1 MDLWPSITLSL
12 TGNFFML
19 QKLRID
25 PFLPG
30 LVLMIL
36 LGWRIPIQEV
46 LDPNIVSKIV
56 YYGIAG
62 IFLLY
67 GIKLDLSQIRRDLGH
82 WKLHLLIQGTTF
94 LLFPLLILA
103 LLPVFEQLGKN
114 EIWLGLFYLAVLPST
129 VSYSVMMTSLARGN
143 VTSSIFNA
151 SISGIIGIFLTPLWM
166 NAFVNRSGESMD
178 LSGVI
183 VDLLLQILLPVIL
196 GILLQPLLRSRILRQ
211 KKIWSWFDKLIIWL
225 IVYKSFSAGFASGLT
240 QVLSPIESIG
250 LLFLAAVLFL
260 LVFEGLKF
268 SGKKLQFNAED
279 RITLSMNGSM
289 KSLVHGSAMAAIL
302 FTEQAASIMLIPVMF
317 YHGFVLF
324 YTGYVAKKW
333 SKRASTIS

>member
-1 MDLWPSITLSL
+1 
-12 TGNFFML
+12 ML

-30 LVLMIL
+30 LIIMIL
-36 LGWRIPIQEV
+36 LGWRMPIQEFFH
-46 LDPNIVSKIV
+46 PSAVSKVV
-56 YYGIAG
+56 YFGIAG
-62 IFLLY
+62 IFFLY
-67 GIKLDLSQIRRDLGH
+67 GIKLDLSQIKRDLGH

-94 LLFPLLILA
+94 LLFPLLALA
-103 LLPVFEQLGKN
+103 LLPIFDHFEKGEL
-114 EIWLGLFYLAVLPST
+114 WLGLFYLAALPST

-151 SISGIIGIFLTPLWM
+151 SISGIIGIFITPLWM
-166 NAFVNRSGESMD
+166 SFFVNQSGEAMD

-196 GILLQPLLRSRILRQ
+196 GILLQPLLRKSIIKQ
-211 KKIWSWFDKLIIWL
+211 KLIWGWFDKLIIWL
-225 IVYKSFSAGFASGLT
+225 IVYKSFSAGFSSGLT
-240 QVLSPIESIG
+240 DTLSPIEAIG
-250 LLFLAAVLFL
+250 LLVLTIALFQ

-268 SGKKLQFNAED
+268 IGKKLHFTRED
-279 RITLSMNGSM
+279 RITLSLNGSM

-333 SKRASTIS
+333 GESDNGGR